1 MTWEA
6 CKTSNGRPAYVV
18 NVEVYLHRDDRWLLI
33 RRSAR
38 ESHAPG
44 ALAGVGGKLDIG
56 GQGSQGDVLELTAR
70 REVAEEV
77 GVDLTGVE
85 LAYVTNSYFV
95 TDDGDPVV
103 NVVLAGAM
111 PAGAEPRVA
120 APDEVAGIVWLT
132 LAETESDPFCPLWTL
147 HALRRAAAGHL
158 SKELRNCLPGA
169 D

>member
-6 CKTSNGRPAYVV
+6 CNTSHGRPAYVV

-33 RRSAR
+33 KRGAR
-38 ESHAPG
+38 EKHAPG
-44 ALAGVGGKLDIG
+44 ILGGVGGKIDIG
-56 GQGSQGDVLELTAR
+56 GDGGREDVLELTAR

-85 LAYVTNSYFV
+85 LAFVTNSYFV

-103 NVVLAGAM
+103 NVVLAGAL

-120 APDEVAGIVWLT
+120 SPDEVAGIVWLT
-132 LAETESDPFCPLWTL
+132 LAEAETDPDCPPWTVRS
-147 HALRRAAAGHL
+147 LRCASAHRG
-158 SKELRNCLPGA
+158 SGVRRS
-169 D
+169 